1 MIGIPGK
8 LKKTFKVYNK
18 FNCLIQSKS
27 ASSSTGINTNKLF
40 SPSYVK
46 TTCYREAKD
55 LGLIRFEISYT
66 AESAEESE

>member
-1 MIGIPGK
+1 MIGIPKK
-8 LKKTFKVYNK
+8 LKMNLKVYNK

-40 SPSYVK
+40 TPSYVK
-46 TTCYREAKD
+46 TKCYREAKD
-55 LGLIRFEISYT
+55 LGLIRFELSYI